1 MERTGYHPLIS
12 ASFAQCRNRR
22 PQTRSVVFSNGGFLH
37 SVPAGSFFFA
47 GSQPPKTL
55 LLKETFSQLQFIIG
69 TGVSVTKQIRHMQY
83 GKSPLTTDV
92 LRLQRIRTKAALSNH
107 RISLKTSRRFSPR
120 CSPTR
125 RHFQNR
131 PLTKNR
137 QPKHIFNGSR
147 DTSLF
152 RRSPARRH
160 FQNRPLTKNRQLKH
174 IFNGTHRRFSLHRN
188 PARRHFQ
195 NRPLTKNR
203 QPKHIFNGS
212 RDTSLFRCSPT
223 RRHFQNRP
231 LTKNRQPKH
240 IFNGSR
246 NTSLFR
252 CSPTRRHFQNRPL
265 TKNRQP
271 EHIFNGSRRHFSLP
285 LRIRPLAR
293 QTNTHQDKRSTP
305 SVSFHEKS
313 DKENPSLP
321 GGGFRPLHGRKP
333 SSSSL

>member
-1 MERTGYHPLIS
+1 MSKPPS
-12 ASFAQCRNRR
+12 ANPIRR
-22 PQTRSVVFSNGGFLH
+22 FFKRRIFTLRPGRFVFFRRF
-37 SVPAGSFFFA
+37 PA
-47 GSQPPKTL
+47 PKTL

-152 RRSPARRH
+152 R
-160 FQNRPLTKNRQLKH
+160 
-174 IFNGTHRRFSLHRN
+174 
-188 PARRHFQ
+188 
-195 NRPLTKNR
+195 
-203 QPKHIFNGS
+203 
-212 RDTSLFRCSPT
+212 
-223 RRHFQNRP
+223 
-231 LTKNRQPKH
+231 
-240 IFNGSR
+240 
-246 NTSLFR
+246 